1 MKTCPQCNV
10 PVSDEYRFCLNCGSV
25 LESPA
30 KPIEQPL
37 PTLVYQGPIATPS
50 AEASRSRTVPPKAAT
65 SVPPTMPSIAVPTSK
80 SSRLSWLPWL
90 VVAACIVAIVVLV
103 TIIAVQK
110 KSSATETVA
119 TVQSPEPTPTP
130 TASETALIPNTNEP
144 TPSPS
149 VSPTE
154 KKQETPTPTP
164 TLTVG
169 SVDNTQAV
177 SSATPTPA
185 VVIITPTPTAT
196 PTPTS
201 TPAPAVDPN
210 RVYSNREVSVRA
222 RIASQPKAT
231 YTEEGRKNQVTGL
244 VVLRVVL
251 RFDGTIGNVSVV
263 SGLPNGLT
271 DQAIAAARQ
280 IRFTPAQKDGA
291 PVSVSMQVEYV
302 FNLY

>member
-10 PVSDEYRFCLNCGSV
+10 PVSDEYRFCLNCGTV

-37 PTLVYQGPIATPS
+37 PTLVYQGPIVTPS
-50 AEASRSRTVPPKAAT
+50 AEAPRSRT
-65 SVPPTMPSIAVPTSK
+65 VPPTMPSIAVPKSK
-80 SSRLSWLPWL
+80 NSRLSWLPWL

-130 TASETALIPNTNEP
+130 TASETALIPNTSEP

-185 VVIITPTPTAT
+185 VVIITPTPT

-201 TPAPAVDPN
+201 ASAGDPN
-210 RVYSNREVSVRA
+210 RVYSNREVSERA
-222 RIASQPKAT
+222 RIASQPKPP
-231 YTEEGRKNQVTGL
+231 YTEEARKNQITGV
-244 VVLRVVL
+244 VVLRVIL
-251 RFDGTIGNVSVV
+251 KFDGTIGNISVA
-263 SGLPNGLT
+263 SGLPYGLT
-271 DQAIAAARQ
+271 EQAIAAARN
-280 IRFTPAQKDGA
+280 IKFTPAKKDGV
-291 PVSVSMQVEYV
+291 PVSVAAQVEYV

>member
-10 PVSDEYRFCLNCGSV
+10 SVSDEYRFCLNCGTV

-50 AEASRSRTVPPKAAT
+50 AETPTSRTVPPKAAT
-65 SVPPTMPSIAVPTSK
+65 TVPPTMPSIAVPPSK

-90 VVAACIVAIVVLV
+90 VVAACIAAIVVLV

-154 KKQETPTPTP
+154 EKQETPTPTP
-164 TLTVG
+164 TPTVR
-169 SVDNTQAV
+169 SADNTQAV

-196 PTPTS
+196 PTPTPI
-201 TPAPAVDPN
+201 PAPAVDRN
-210 RVYSNREVSVRA
+210 RVYSNREVSERA
-222 RIASQPKAT
+222 RIVSQPKPP
-231 YTEEGRKNQVTGL
+231 YTEEARKNQITGV

-251 RFDGTIGNVSVV
+251 KFDGSIGNISVV
-263 SGLPNGLT
+263 SGLQYGLT
-271 DQAIAAARQ
+271 DQAIAAARN
-280 IRFTPAQKDGA
+280 IKFTPATKDGV
-291 PVSVSMQVEYV
+291 PVSVAAQVEYV